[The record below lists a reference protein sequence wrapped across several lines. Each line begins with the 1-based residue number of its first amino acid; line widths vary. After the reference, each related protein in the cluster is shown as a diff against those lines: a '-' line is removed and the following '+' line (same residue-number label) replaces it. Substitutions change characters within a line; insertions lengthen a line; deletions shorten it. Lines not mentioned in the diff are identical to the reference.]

1 MEGCSFGCFLFSTLT
16 FSKFRAQL
24 CMNSLTHCNLIFLMC
39 NVRLVVSPA
48 AQSSWYH
55 SRAKA
60 HALLC
65 VVPDTQHSIKYVLI
79 FIGIYLLYNF
89 VFFSA
94 VRQSESTLCLHMCC
108 CSVTQLC
115 PTLCNPM
122 DCSRG
127 LQPHGLQQIRPPCP
141 SPPLGVCPSS
151 RSLHWWCCPAILSS
165 ETLFFCTW
173 SSPASG
179 AFPMITPPFLI
190 SFSFRS
196 PQSFEYTSLCYIVG
210 S

>member
-39 NVRLVVSPA
+39 NVRLVVSSA

-89 VFFSA
+89 VFFLLYGKVNQLYVYICVVVQSPSCVQLFATPWSA
-94 VRQSESTLCLHMCC
+94 AEA
-108 CSVTQLC
+108 
-115 PTLCNPM
+115 CNRM
-122 DCSRG
+122 DCSRSG
-127 LQPHGLQQIRPPCP
+127 LPVPHHLLEFAQVHVHCIGDAVQPSCP
-141 SPPLGVCPSS
+141 LKPSS
-151 RSLHWWCCPAILSS
+151 SALDLPQHQGLFQWLPLLFWFPSHLGHRRALSTLPCAI
-165 ETLFFCTW
+165 
-173 SSPASG
+173 
-179 AFPMITPPFLI
+179 
-190 SFSFRS
+190 
-196 PQSFEYTSLCYIVG
+196 
-210 S
+210 